1 MELFTPQF
9 FIGFIV
15 GVIILGIYFIITTPF
30 AGEWARNRIKALKE
44 ENSKLVVRLNTVI
57 VGDEQIFQYWIKQGA
72 ELEHVK
78 ERVRWLEGQ
87 NADLGETIIVL
98 SNEKSAL
105 QDLERK
111 HYVELD
117 ILRTRISKLTV
128 PGLPKSKTIVSKNGK
143 IKNVER

>member
-9 FIGFIV
+9 FLGFIV
-15 GVIILGIYFIITTPF
+15 GVICLGIYFIITTPF
-30 AGEWARNRIKALKE
+30 AGEWARNRIKALKD
-44 ENSKLVVRLNTVI
+44 ENSKLIVRLNAVL

-87 NADLGETIIVL
+87 NKDLSDVVIVL

-105 QDLERK
+105 QDLRNK
-111 HYVELD
+111 QYVELD
-117 ILRTRISKLTV
+117 ILRTRISKLTA
-128 PGLPKSKTIVSKNGK
+128 PGYPKSKKVVSKEGK
-143 IKNVER
+143 IKDATN